1 MDDIKIPSQKQNNQE
16 RAFPTEA
23 SLTSPQKKFMPEE
36 VIDMSKNNQSPINS
50 PKKHFKITKKQLIIV
65 SIIVILAIAGALYY
79 FLFYKKDQPVNTTV
93 TTTKKEEPPKPPT
106 SPLTGRVVE
115 SEAIAKRP
123 VTAIMIENSPDA
135 RPQSGLKQADT
146 VVEAVAEGGVTRFM
160 AAYLESTPDYIGPIR
175 SARPYYVDYALA
187 FDASYAHVGGS
198 PEALSDIKTLGVKD
212 LDQFF
217 NPDAYFRINSRYAP
231 HNMYSDFT
239 KLDALNQSKG
249 YTSSKFTPF
258 ERKINVAQTPTANS
272 VSFSL
277 SGATYNPTF
286 TYDAATN
293 SYIRSQA
300 GSNHNDFKSGEP
312 INPKVVVAIV
322 LDKSSDGYNTIYQ
335 TSGNGTAYIFQDGI
349 VSQGSWNKPDRKSS
363 VTLTDKN
370 GLPMKLN
377 AGQTWI
383 TLVGSPGDI
392 NYQP

>member
-1 MDDIKIPSQKQNNQE
+1 MDDIKIPSQKQKPKEQ
-16 RAFPTEA
+16 APPPDA
-23 SLTSPQKKFMPEE
+23 SLSNPQKKFVLDE
-36 VIDMSKNNQSPINS
+36 VIDMSTSNQQPIKS
-50 PKKHFKITKKQLIIV
+50 PKKRFKITKKQLIIIG
-65 SIIVILAIAGALYY
+65 IILALAIAGALYY
-79 FLFYKKDQPVNTTV
+79 FVFNKKDQPTNTTV
-93 TTTKKEEPPKPPT
+93 TIAKKEEPPKPPT
-106 SPLTGRVVE
+106 SPLTGRIVE

-123 VTAIMIENSPDA
+123 VTAVMIENSPDA
-135 RPQSGLKQADT
+135 RPQSGLKQADA

-160 AAYLESTPDYIGPIR
+160 AVYLESTPDYIGPIR
-175 SARPYYVDYALA
+175 SARPYYIDYALA

-239 KLDALNQSKG
+239 RLDALNQSKG

-258 ERKINVAQTPTANS
+258 ERKIDVAQTPTANT

-277 SGATYNPTF
+277 SGATYDPTF

-312 INPKVVVAIV
+312 INPKVVVALV
-322 LDKSSDGYNTIYQ
+322 LEKSSNGYNAIYQ
-335 TSGNGTAYIFQDGI
+335 TSGSGTAYIFQDGI
-349 VSQGSWNKPDRKSS
+349 VSQGSWDKPDRKAS
-363 VTLTDKN
+363 VTLYDKN

-383 TLVGSPGDI
+383 TLVGSPNDI
-392 NYQP
+392 EYQP

>member
-1 MDDIKIPSQKQNNQE
+1 MDDIKIPSQKQKTQE
-16 RAFPTEA
+16 QAYPTEA
-23 SLTSPQKKFMPEE
+23 SLTNPQKKYMPEE
-36 VIDMSKNNQSPINS
+36 VIDMSKSNQNS
-50 PKKHFKITKKQLIIV
+50 VKGPKRRFKITKKQIIIICIIV
-65 SIIVILAIAGALYY
+65 ALLIAGLVYY
-79 FLFYKKDQPVNTTV
+79 FIFYKKDQSSNTTV
-93 TTTKKEEPPKPPT
+93 TVTKKEEPPKPPT

-115 SEAIAKRP
+115 SETIAKRP

-258 ERKINVAQTPTANS
+258 ERKIDVAQTPTANS

-293 SYIRSQA
+293 SYTRSQA
-300 GSNHNDFKSGEP
+300 GSTHNDFKSGEP
-312 INPKVVVAIV
+312 INPKVVVALV

-335 TSGNGTAYIFQDGI
+335 TSGSGTAYIFQDGI

-383 TLVGSPGDI
+383 TLIGSPSDI
-392 NYQP
+392 DYQP

>member
-1 MDDIKIPSQKQNNQE
+1 MDDIKIPSQKQKPKEQ
-16 RAFPTEA
+16 APPPDA
-23 SLTSPQKKFMPEE
+23 SLFNPQKKYIAEE
-36 VIDMSKNNQSPINS
+36 IIDMSKSNHIPIKS
-50 PKKHFKITKKQLIIV
+50 PKKRFKITKKQLVIIGL
-65 SIIVILAIAGALYY
+65 IITLLIASAVYY
-79 FLFYKKDQPVNTTV
+79 FLFYKKDQTTKTTV
-93 TTTKKEEPPKPPT
+93 TVTKEEDQTKPPT
-106 SPLTGRVVE
+106 SPLTGRTVE

-123 VTAIMIENSPDA
+123 VTAVMIENSPDA

-217 NPDAYFRINSRYAP
+217 NPDAYFRINTRYAP

-249 YTSSKFTPF
+249 YTSSNFTPF
-258 ERKINVAQTPTANS
+258 ERKIDVAQTPTANNIS
-272 VSFSL
+272 LSL
-277 SGATYNPTF
+277 SGATYDPTF

-300 GSNHNDFKSGEP
+300 GNTHNDFKSGEP
-312 INPKVVVAIV
+312 INPKVIVALV

-335 TSGNGTAYIFQDGI
+335 TSGSGTAYVFQDGI
-349 VSQGSWNKPDRKSS
+349 VSQGTWSKADRKAS
-363 VTLTDKN
+363 VKLTDKN
-370 GLPMKLN
+370 GMPIKLN
-377 AGQTWI
+377 TGQTWI
-383 TLVGSPGDI
+383 TLIGSPSDI

>member
-1 MDDIKIPSQKQNNQE
+1 MDDIKIPSQKQKTQE
-16 RAFPTEA
+16 QAYPTEA
-23 SLTSPQKKFMPEE
+23 SLTNPQKKYMPEE
-36 VIDMSKNNQSPINS
+36 VIDMSISNQNS
-50 PKKHFKITKKQLIIV
+50 AKGPKKRFKITKKQIIIICIIV
-65 SIIVILAIAGALYY
+65 ALLIAGLVYY
-79 FLFYKKDQPVNTTV
+79 FIFYKKDQSSNTTV
-93 TTTKKEEPPKPPT
+93 TITKKEEPPKPPT

-115 SEAIAKRP
+115 SETIAKRP

-258 ERKINVAQTPTANS
+258 ERKIDVAQTPTANS

-300 GSNHNDFKSGEP
+300 GNTHNDFKSGEP
-312 INPKVVVAIV
+312 INPKVVVALV

-335 TSGNGTAYIFQDGI
+335 TSGSGTAYIFQDGI

-383 TLVGSPGDI
+383 TLIGSPSDI
-392 NYQP
+392 DYQP

>member
-1 MDDIKIPSQKQNNQE
+1 MDDIKIPSQKQKTQE
-16 RAFPTEA
+16 QAYPTEA
-23 SLTSPQKKFMPEE
+23 SLTNPQKKYMPEE
-36 VIDMSKNNQSPINS
+36 VIDMSKSNQNS
-50 PKKHFKITKKQLIIV
+50 VKGPKRRFKITKKQIIII
-65 SIIVILAIAGALYY
+65 SIIVALLIAGLIYY
-79 FLFYKKDQPVNTTV
+79 FIFYKKDQSSNTTV
-93 TTTKKEEPPKPPT
+93 TVTKKEEPPKPPT

-115 SEAIAKRP
+115 SETIAKRP

-258 ERKINVAQTPTANS
+258 ERKIDVAQTPTANS

-300 GSNHNDFKSGEP
+300 GNTHNDFKSGEP
-312 INPKVVVAIV
+312 INPKVVVALV

-335 TSGNGTAYIFQDGI
+335 TSGSGTAYIFQDGI

-383 TLVGSPGDI
+383 TLIGSPSDI
-392 NYQP
+392 DYQP